1 MPVQATN
8 LIEEFNRVLAT
19 KDGCVVNIV
28 NDKLTL
34 AVFSL
39 LQENLSKVKEI
50 NFVLRDSRYI
60 PQSQEISHEFEI
72 NINDAL
78 FNSYDIVEKNTLTHF
93 DKAKAMYDFIRE
105 HINIKRTTS
114 SCQIKGNVLLVDN
127 DFMIQGSSSL
137 ELSNK
142 VKKSKVSDFNFDSII
157 SSTFVTTPQPNNAE
171 VDLRLLYA
179 NIKNKN
185 NKRSFYTEL
194 MVKTYILNNSK
205 LIQDITSI
213 FDTQIWY
220 DETKKMEFYYKLREL
235 QACKEKQA
243 RTVIAQEKVQLNTQ
257 MKKLIACLRS
267 FFNSKLFVQIFQI
280 I

>member
-1 MPVQATN
+1 MQTTN

-19 KDGCVVNIV
+19 KDGYVVNIV

-105 HINIKRTTS
+105 HINIRRTTS

-142 VKKSKVSDFNFDSII
+142 VKKFHN
-157 SSTFVTTPQPNNAE
+157 
-171 VDLRLLYA
+171 
-179 NIKNKN
+179 
-185 NKRSFYTEL
+185 
-194 MVKTYILNNSK
+194 
-205 LIQDITSI
+205 
-213 FDTQIWY
+213 
-220 DETKKMEFYYKLREL
+220 
-235 QACKEKQA
+235 
-243 RTVIAQEKVQLNTQ
+243 
-257 MKKLIACLRS
+257 
-267 FFNSKLFVQIFQI
+267 
-280 I
+280 